1 MQIIIADDHPVFRKG
16 LAFILGSAF
25 ENLQL
30 TECENGEQ
38 AYVAIKKLQ
47 PQIAILDIDMPE
59 KNGLEVCRQL
69 QEENIKT
76 SIIILTMYKEEEVL
90 KKALLYGAKGYIV
103 KDNSANE
110 IQNCISEVLNGG
122 VYIGTGIINIG
133 TQHID
138 KELQQLK
145 ETLQSLTQVELKT
158 LKLVSKHLSSKEIAE
173 LLFVSVKS
181 VENYRSRICKKLG
194 LDARNNSLLH
204 WVIENKELLDSI
216 KEL

>member
-16 LAFILGSAF
+16 LAFILESAF
-25 ENLQL
+25 DNLQL

-38 AYVAIKKLQ
+38 AYLAIKKIQ
-47 PQIAILDIDMPE
+47 PQIAILDIDMPD
-59 KNGLEVCRQL
+59 KNGLEVCKQL
-69 QEENIKT
+69 QGENVAT

-110 IQNCISEVLNGG
+110 IEICINKVLNGEIYVG
-122 VYIGTGIINIG
+122 SGICNANQQIG
-133 TQHID
+133 

-145 ETLQSLTQVELKT
+145 ETLQSLTQAELKT
-158 LKLVSKHLSSKEIAE
+158 LKLVSKQLSSKEIAE
-173 LLFVSVKS
+173 LLFISVKS

-204 WVIENKELLDSI
+204 WVIENKDLLDMI
-216 KEL
+216 KEF

>member
-1 MQIIIADDHPVFRKG
+1 MQIVIADDHPVFRKG
-16 LAFILGSAF
+16 LAFILESAF
-25 ENLQL
+25 KNLQL
-30 TECENGEQ
+30 TECQNGEQ
-38 AYVAIKKLQ
+38 AYMAIKKLQ

-69 QEENIKT
+69 QEDKVKT

-110 IQNCISEVLNGG
+110 IENCIKNVISGEI
-122 VYIGTGIINIG
+122 YIGLGINTA
-133 TQHID
+133 TQQLNKDIH
-138 KELQQLK
+138 QLK

-158 LKLVSKHLSSKEIAE
+158 LKLVSKQLSSKEIAE

-216 KEL
+216 REL

>member
-16 LAFILGSAF
+16 LAFILDSAF

-30 TECENGEQ
+30 TECENGDQ
-38 AYVAIKKLQ
+38 AYTVIKKMQ
-47 PQIAILDIDMPE
+47 PQIAILDIDMPK
-59 KNGLEVCRQL
+59 KNGLEVCKQL
-69 QEENIKT
+69 NEENIPT
-76 SIIILTMYKEEEVL
+76 AIIILTMYKEEEIL

-110 IQNCISEVLNGG
+110 IEKCIDEVLNGQI
-122 VYIGTGIINIG
+122 YIGRGISFF
-133 TQHID
+133 THQID
-138 KELQQLK
+138 KELNQLR

-158 LKLVSKHLSSKEIAE
+158 LKLVSKRLSSKEIAE
-173 LLFVSVKS
+173 LLFVSVKT

>member
-1 MQIIIADDHPVFRKG
+1 MHLVIADDHPVFRKG

-25 ENLQL
+25 QKLELI
-30 TECENGEQ
+30 ECDNGSQ
-38 AYVAIKKLQ
+38 AYAAIKNQQ
-47 PQIAILDIDMPE
+47 PEIAILDIDMPE
-59 KNGLEVCRQL
+59 KNGLEVCKQL
-69 QEENIKT
+69 SEENIPT
-76 SIIILTMYKEEEVL
+76 AVIILTMYKEEEVL

-110 IQNCISEVLNGG
+110 IENCITSVLKGE
-122 VYIGTGIINIG
+122 VYIGRGINTS
-133 TQHID
+133 TQQI
-138 KELQQLK
+138 KRELQHLK
-145 ETLQSLTQVELKT
+145 EKLQSLTQVELKT
-158 LKLVSKHLSSKEIAE
+158 LKLVSKRLSSKEIAE

-204 WVIENKELLDSI
+204 WVIENKELLETI

>member
-1 MQIIIADDHPVFRKG
+1 MQILIADDHPLFRKG
-16 LAFILGSAF
+16 LAFMLESAF
-25 ENLQL
+25 DHLQL
-30 TECENGEQ
+30 IECENGLQ
-38 AYVAIKKLQ
+38 ALNAIKKNQ
-47 PQIAILDIDMPE
+47 PQIAILDINMPE
-59 KNGLEVCRQL
+59 KNGLEVCKELKQ
-69 QEENIKT
+69 ENIST

-110 IQNCISEVLNGG
+110 IEKCISKVLNGE
-122 VYIGTGIINIG
+122 VYIGTGINTG
-133 TQHID
+133 TQQID
-138 KELQQLK
+138 KELQKLK

-204 WVIENKELLDSI
+204 WVLENKELLDSI

>member
-1 MQIIIADDHPVFRKG
+1 MHLVIADDHPVFRKG
-16 LAFILGSAF
+16 LAFILSSAF
-25 ENLQL
+25 QNLEL
-30 TECENGEQ
+30 TECDNGSQ
-38 AYVAIKKLQ
+38 AYAAIKNKK
-47 PQIAILDIDMPE
+47 PEVAILDIDMPE
-59 KNGLEVCRQL
+59 KNGLDVCKQL
-69 QEENIKT
+69 NEEKNPT
-76 SIIILTMYKEEEVL
+76 AIIILTMYKEEEVL

-110 IQNCISEVLNGG
+110 IENCISKVLNGE
-122 VYIGTGIINIG
+122 VYIGTGINTG

-158 LKLVSKHLSSKEIAE
+158 LKLVSKRLSSKEIAE

-204 WVIENKELLDSI
+204 WVIDNKELLDSI